1 MVVAIIGILAA
12 IAIPNLLTAI
22 AKAKQKRTM
31 LDIKTIAVAWEA
43 RATDMN
49 RYNAAGGIEGVS
61 VPLSISSL
69 AAGLEPTYSKLIP
82 RKDGWGKPFTC
93 LLDQPWGAASNPAS
107 RYVIISGG
115 SDGAISPGISQ
126 GAFSNF
132 DCDIIY
138 ANGVFLSYP
147 EGTQVVTATQ

>member
-22 AKAKQKRTM
+22 SKAKQKRTM
-31 LDIKTIAVAWEA
+31 LDIRTIAVAWEA

-61 VPLSISSL
+61 VPLSISTL
-69 AAGLEPTYSKLIP
+69 AGGLEPTYSKLIP
-82 RKDGWGKPFTC
+82 HKDGWGKPFTC
-93 LLDQPWGAASNPAS
+93 LMDQSWGVTTPAS
-107 RYVIISGG
+107 KYVIISGG
-115 SDGAISPGISQ
+115 SDGNISPGISE

-147 EGTQVVTATQ
+147 EGTQVDTTTH